1 MLKRNKGA
9 PLARRRDGIQLL
21 MLTLAFVYRLL
32 CLVITATLVFI
43 SAAGRDPVMYHYS
56 FVFLLFFT
64 LGTLLYLLFFHNL
77 PALFALIMLDYFAV
91 LLYQYYAPHFIFLE
105 ALWLPGILTTVALIV
120 PAPFSAPFTFLLGVP
135 CCLLLS
141 YGFCYNIVISI
152 GNHDYPY
159 YIASLFYYVPIT
171 VLSIAVGCM
180 NSYTKK
186 LRERTSSLENIN
198 LKLEKINRQVA
209 DRMFSLQ
216 NDTTLEERK
225 RISKEIHDTAGYVF
239 INLIMMLQATSA
251 ILYKDIGKAEKL
263 INDARDYA
271 DRGINE
277 IRHILR
283 NIRDYMPVQ
292 ISLQNELFD
301 IGESFRKATDVA
313 LTIEFGNWP
322 VSFSKELD
330 SFFKSFMQEALTN
343 ALKHG
348 HASAITIMCW
358 DNASRVSMRVSD
370 NGGGMNSPIKKGI
383 GISAMEEFLNR
394 HNGTLV
400 IQSDKGVFKIT
411 ASIVTEETDRNRP
424 G

>member
-1 MLKRNKGA
+1 MLS
-9 PLARRRDGIQLL
+9 LV
-21 MLTLAFVYRLL
+21 FVYRLFSL
-32 CLVITATLVFI
+32 IITALI
-43 SAAGRDPVMYHYS
+43 IIIPAADGGRSIYHYS
-56 FVFLLFFT
+56 FVFLLFLT
-64 LGTLLYLLFFHNL
+64 LETLMYLLFFNNL
-77 PALFALIMLDYFAV
+77 PFLFGLVMLDYFAV

-105 ALWLPGILTTVALIV
+105 ALWLPGILTAIALIV
-120 PAPFSAPFTFLLGVP
+120 PAPFSVPFTFFLGVP

-141 YGFCYNIVISI
+141 YGYCYDIVISI
-152 GNHDYPY
+152 GGHDYPY
-159 YIASLFYYVPIT
+159 YIMSLFYYVPIT
-171 VLSIAVGCM
+171 VFAITIGCLS
-180 NSYTKK
+180 SYTKK

-198 LKLEKINRQVA
+198 LKLEKINRQVVEK
-209 DRMFSLQ
+209 MFRLQ

-283 NIRDYMPVQ
+283 NIRYYMPAQ
-292 ISLQNELFD
+292 MSLQNELFD
-301 IGESFRKATDVA
+301 IGEAFQKATDVA

-358 DNASRVSMRVSD
+358 DDASRVSMRISD
-370 NGGGMNSPIKKGI
+370 NGEGMNSPINKGI
-383 GISAMEEFLNR
+383 GISAMEDFL
-394 HNGTLV
+394 HQHKGALI
-400 IQSDKGVFKIT
+400 IQSDTTGFKIT
-411 ASIVTEETDRNRP
+411 ASLLFR
-424 G
+424 